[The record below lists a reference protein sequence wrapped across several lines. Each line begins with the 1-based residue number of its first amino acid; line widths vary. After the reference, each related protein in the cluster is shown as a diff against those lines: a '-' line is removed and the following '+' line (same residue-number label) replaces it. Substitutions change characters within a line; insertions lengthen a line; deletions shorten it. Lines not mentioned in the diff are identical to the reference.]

1 MYVELHSRSAFS
13 FLEGSSL
20 PESLI
25 ARCAELQMPAM
36 ALLDRHG
43 VYGAPRFH
51 MAAKKAKIKA
61 HIGAEIACALSF
73 SPRRHPST
81 SLRAGFDTEENNEK
95 LISELKTQ
103 KNKRQPSVT
112 PCLRGEFRLPLL
124 VSCRPGYQNLCRLI
138 TKMKLRAAKNEGAVC
153 EEELQEHAAG
163 IICLTGGDD
172 GPLAMALKRG
182 GIEEA
187 REATERLIHIF
198 GRESVYVE
206 LQRHFHREQELRNRA
221 AIEIAR
227 SLHLPL
233 LATNGV
239 RYAEKEARELADVF
253 TAIRNHCPLSGA
265 GKLLARNSECHVKSP
280 EEMARLFA
288 DLPEAIAKT
297 VELSSRLEFTLEE
310 LGYEFPKYP
319 VPEGESMMSFL
330 RERAREGFQ
339 SRYGRADA
347 TLQSRARSQIEREFK
362 LIEKLKLPGYF
373 LIVWDLVRYCREQ
386 DILVQGRGSAANSA
400 VCYALGITAVD
411 PVKME
416 LLFERFL
423 SEERGEWPDI
433 DLDLPSG
440 DDREKVIQYLYR
452 RYGERGAA
460 MTANVIT
467 YRSRM
472 ASREIGKALGFDQE
486 TLDKVSAAVANWEY
500 RDANDTFDRRFN
512 DAGLDLRHPRIQKY
526 FELCEA
532 IQDLPRHLGQH
543 SGGMVICQGQL
554 DSVVPLE
561 PASMPGRV
569 VVQWDKEDCAD
580 LGIIKVDLLGLGMM
594 AVLKDSLNL
603 IHDHYGEEVDLAQLP
618 ADDEEVY
625 STLQKADTIGMF
637 QIESRAQMSCLPR
650 LKPKRFYDI
659 VVQVAIIRP
668 GPIVGQMVNPYLERR
683 QGRQAATYAHPSL
696 EPVLKRTLGVPLFQE
711 QLLKVAMVVAGF
723 SGGEAEELRR
733 AMGFKRSEKRMREIE
748 TKLRAGMTRNGIPR
762 QAQEEIVLSITSFAL
777 YGFPESHAA
786 SFALIAYASAY
797 LKQHYLAAF
806 TAALLNNQPMGF
818 YSPATIVKDAQRH
831 GLKVLPVDVTK
842 SEWKCTLEP
851 SARKPVVGRRSLV
864 VGERALRLGLR
875 YVRGLHEE
883 AGIAIVRERERA
895 TFASIRDL
903 ARRVPEL
910 RKNELNTLAEIGA
923 LNAVATS
930 PQRHPS
936 TSLRA
941 GFDTENIFKNET
953 ESRFIHLEQSKDHGN
968 KKDLFVSPCLRGEEL
983 FHRRDA
989 LWSAGAAANA
999 AGPLLKGLD
1008 EPDNKSPLKMMS
1020 NEERL
1025 VADFRGT
1032 GMTVGP
1038 HPMAYHRARLQKMGV
1053 RAAIELGKIP
1063 GGRIVRTA
1071 GGVIARQRPGTAK
1084 GFVFLSL
1091 EDETGVSNA
1100 IVTPDLFQR
1109 NRLVLSSEQFLLIEG
1124 ILQNQDGVIS
1134 VKAVRVEPLRI
1145 TRAQSSS
1152 HDFH

>member
-1 MYVELHSRSAFS
+1 LYIELHSRSAFS

-20 PESLI
+20 PENLI

-36 ALLDRHG
+36 ALLDRDG

-51 MAAKKAKIKA
+51 MAAKKAKVEA
-61 HIGAEIACALSF
+61 HIGAEVTTEISDSGLQIVDCKSG
-73 SPRRHPST
+73 
-81 SLRAGFDTEENNEK
+81 RASICNHDQIFN
-95 LISELKTQ
+95 LKS
-103 KNKRQPSVT
+103 KICNS
-112 PCLRGEFRLPLL
+112 FRLPLL
-124 VSCRPGYQNLCRLI
+124 VSSRAGYQNLCRLI

-163 IICLTGGDD
+163 MICLTGGND
-172 GPLAMALKRG
+172 GPLAIALRLG
-182 GIEEA
+182 GFEEA
-187 REATERLIHIF
+187 RNATERLIHIF
-198 GRESVYVE
+198 GRENVYVE

-221 AIEIAR
+221 AVEIAK

-239 RYAEKEARELADVF
+239 RYATKDARQLADVF
-253 TAIRNHCPLSGA
+253 TAIRNHCPLSKA
-265 GKLLARNSECHVKSP
+265 GKLLARNCECHVKSP

-288 DLPEAIAKT
+288 DLPDAIANT

-310 LGYEFPKYP
+310 LGYEFPKFP
-319 VPEGESMMSFL
+319 VPEGENMMSFL
-330 RERAREGFQ
+330 RERAREGFEL
-339 SRYGRADA
+339 RYGRGDAD
-347 TLQSRARSQIEREFK
+347 LQSRARSQVERELK

-386 DILVQGRGSAANSA
+386 GILVQGRGSAANSA
-400 VCYALGITAVD
+400 VCFSLGITAVD

-472 ASREIGKALGFDQE
+472 ASREIGKALGFDPE

-603 IHDHYGEEVDLAQLP
+603 IHDHYGDEVDLAQLP

-668 GPIVGQMVNPYLERR
+668 GP
-683 QGRQAATYAHPSL
+683 T
-696 EPVLKRTLGVPLFQE
+696 
-711 QLLKVAMVVAGF
+711 
-723 SGGEAEELRR
+723 
-733 AMGFKRSEKRMREIE
+733 
-748 TKLRAGMTRNGIPR
+748 
-762 QAQEEIVLSITSFAL
+762 
-777 YGFPESHAA
+777 
-786 SFALIAYASAY
+786 
-797 LKQHYLAAF
+797 
-806 TAALLNNQPMGF
+806 
-818 YSPATIVKDAQRH
+818 
-831 GLKVLPVDVTK
+831 
-842 SEWKCTLEP
+842 
-851 SARKPVVGRRSLV
+851 
-864 VGERALRLGLR
+864 
-875 YVRGLHEE
+875 
-883 AGIAIVRERERA
+883 
-895 TFASIRDL
+895 
-903 ARRVPEL
+903 
-910 RKNELNTLAEIGA
+910 
-923 LNAVATS
+923 
-930 PQRHPS
+930 
-936 TSLRA
+936 
-941 GFDTENIFKNET
+941 
-953 ESRFIHLEQSKDHGN
+953 
-968 KKDLFVSPCLRGEEL
+968 
-983 FHRRDA
+983 
-989 LWSAGAAANA
+989 
-999 AGPLLKGLD
+999 
-1008 EPDNKSPLKMMS
+1008 
-1020 NEERL
+1020 
-1025 VADFRGT
+1025 
-1032 GMTVGP
+1032 
-1038 HPMAYHRARLQKMGV
+1038 
-1053 RAAIELGKIP
+1053 
-1063 GGRIVRTA
+1063 
-1071 GGVIARQRPGTAK
+1071 
-1084 GFVFLSL
+1084 
-1091 EDETGVSNA
+1091 
-1100 IVTPDLFQR
+1100 
-1109 NRLVLSSEQFLLIEG
+1109 
-1124 ILQNQDGVIS
+1124 
-1134 VKAVRVEPLRI
+1134 
-1145 TRAQSSS
+1145 
-1152 HDFH
+1152 